1 MGGYPVGDS
10 QMQYGIMSAQTRAV
24 EDLSNPNDSTI
35 GNKLQSQYSQNE
47 APNMG

>member
-24 EDLSNPNDSTI
+24 EDQLSNPNDSTI
-35 GNKLQSQYSQNE
+35 GNKL
-47 APNMG
+47 